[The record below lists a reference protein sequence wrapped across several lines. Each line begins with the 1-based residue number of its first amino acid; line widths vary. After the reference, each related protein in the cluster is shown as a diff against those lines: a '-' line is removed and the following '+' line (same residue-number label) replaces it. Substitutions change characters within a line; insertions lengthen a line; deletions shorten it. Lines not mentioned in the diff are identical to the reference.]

1 MTISEQTSSSGD
13 GQPHLADSFPWL
25 ASALLVVEASE
36 VIRLRLEKFARC
48 ETDANEEAELMVT
61 EKVVAALEATAK
73 LMAGATP
80 ASIVDR
86 YREHVAANARR
97 LSV

>member
-1 MTISEQTSSSGD
+1 MTVSEQISSAEHGYA
-13 GQPHLADSFPWL
+13 HLADSFPWL
-25 ASALLVVEASE
+25 TSALLVMEASE

-48 ETDANEEAELMVT
+48 ETGANEEAGLMVT

-73 LMAGATP
+73 LMAGASP

>member
-1 MTISEQTSSSGD
+1 MMDQEVSARDDRAG
-13 GQPHLADSFPWL
+13 LADTFPWL
-25 ASALLVVEASE
+25 AGALLVMEAAE

-48 ETDANEEAELMVT
+48 ESDAGAEAELMVT
-61 EKVVAALEATAK
+61 EKVVAALEATAS

-80 ASIVDR
+80 AAVVDR
-86 YREHVAANARR
+86 YRAHVAANAKR

>member
-1 MTISEQTSSSGD
+1 MSAQASSQDGD
-13 GQPHLADSFPWL
+13 AQLADSFPWL
-25 ASALLVVEASE
+25 ASALLVVESSE

-61 EKVVAALEATAK
+61 EKLVAALEATAN

-80 ASIVDR
+80 AEIVDR
-86 YREHVAANARR
+86 YRAHVAANARR

>member
-1 MTISEQTSSSGD
+1 MDDDSYDAQD
-13 GQPHLADSFPWL
+13 KCAHPADSFPWL
-25 ASALLVVEASE
+25 ASALLAMEAAE
-36 VIRLRLEKFARC
+36 VIRLRLEKFARA
-48 ETDANEEAELMVT
+48 EVDANEEVELMVT
-61 EKVVAALEATAK
+61 EKIVAALEATAN

-86 YREHVAANARR
+86 YRDYVAANARR

>member
-1 MTISEQTSSSGD
+1 MDDYSYDAQDNGAH
-13 GQPHLADSFPWL
+13 PADSFPWL
-25 ASALLVVEASE
+25 ASALLAMEAAE
-36 VIRLRLEKFARC
+36 VIRLRLEKFARA
-48 ETDANEEAELMVT
+48 EVDANEEAELMVT
-61 EKVVAALEATAK
+61 EKIVAALEATAN

-86 YREHVAANARR
+86 YRDYVAANARR

>member
-1 MTISEQTSSSGD
+1 MSEHISSAQD
-13 GQPHLADSFPWL
+13 GYAHLADSFPWF
-25 ASALLVVEASE
+25 ASAMLVAEASE

-48 ETDANEEAELMVT
+48 EADANEEAELMVT
-61 EKVVAALEATAK
+61 EKIVAALEATAN

-80 ASIVDR
+80 AAVVGR

-97 LSV
+97 LSI

>member
-1 MTISEQTSSSGD
+1 MSAQVSSTAD
-13 GQPHLADSFPWL
+13 DDAHLADSFPWL

-48 ETDANEEAELMVT
+48 ETDTNEEAELMVT

-73 LMAGATP
+73 MMAGASP
-80 ASIVDR
+80 ASIIDR